1 MQIFTFAQN
10 IFFMSKTD
18 LQVQENLA
26 TWLSPFFDDDTKKTI
41 QQLQASNPEE
51 LNDSFYKNLEFGTG
65 GMRGVMGVGTN
76 RINKYTLGKNTQG
89 LSDYLHQTY
98 PNQSIKV
105 VIAFDC
111 RHNSQSFAKIVADVF
126 SANNIQVFL
135 FEDLRATPELSF
147 ALKHLGCQCGIVLT
161 ASHNPPEYNG
171 YKVYWEDGG
180 QLVPPFDGE
189 IIILINSLEYTDINF
204 SAKEEL
210 IHLIGKDV
218 DDVFINAAVKNGS
231 LEVNTPT
238 SRENVSV
245 VFTALHGTSITA
257 VPETLK
263 RAGYTNVHL
272 VEAQSV
278 PDGDFPT
285 VKSPNPEEPEAL
297 KMALELA
304 EEVNADIV
312 IGTDP
317 DCDRLGIAVRNFD
330 NKMVMLNGNQTMVM
344 MTKFLLDLWKN
355 NGAING
361 NQFVG
366 STIVSSPMLI
376 KLVEAYGVE
385 CKIGLTGFK
394 WIAKMIKDFPE
405 MDFIGGGE
413 ESFGFMVGDFVR
425 DKDAVTST
433 LLACEIAAYTKANDS
448 SFFNELINTYVEH
461 GFYKERLISITKK
474 GIEGSQEI
482 NNIMESARNNPVS
495 TINGSKV
502 VTVED
507 FKLSICK
514 NLVLNSTEPI
524 SIPKADVLIYTTEDG
539 SKVALRP
546 SGTEP
551 KIKFYISVNTSLSS
565 STEFSLT
572 ENALDAQIDA
582 IIKDMKHL

>member
-1 MQIFTFAQN
+1 
-10 IFFMSKTD
+10 MSTTD
-18 LQVQENLA
+18 LHIQKNLT

-41 QQLQASNPEE
+41 KQLQSTNPEE

-98 PNQSIKV
+98 TNQPIKV

-126 SANNIQVFL
+126 SANGIEVFL

-189 IIILINSLEYTDINF
+189 IITLINSLEYTDINF

-210 IHLIGKDV
+210 IHVIGKDV
-218 DDVFINAAVKNGS
+218 DNVFINAAVKNGS
-231 LEVNTPT
+231 LEVNSATT
-238 SRENVSV
+238 RENVSV

-317 DCDRLGIAVRNFD
+317 DCDRLGIAVRNYD
-330 NKMVMLNGNQTMVM
+330 NKMVILNGNQTMVM

-366 STIVSSPMLI
+366 STIVSSPMLP
-376 KLVEAYGVE
+376 KLVNAYGVE

-448 SFFNELINTYVEH
+448 SFFNELVNTYVDH

-482 NNIMESARNNPVS
+482 KNIMESARNNPVTS
-495 TINGSKV
+495 INGSKV

-514 NLVLNSTEPI
+514 NLVANSSEPI

-551 KIKFYISVNTSLSS
+551 KIKFYISVNTHLPSFDVFSQ
-565 STEFSLT
+565 TEK
-572 ENALDAQIDA
+572 ELDAKIDA
-582 IIKDMKHL
+582 IIKDMKLI

>member
-1 MQIFTFAQN
+1 
-10 IFFMSKTD
+10 MSKTD
-18 LQVQENLA
+18 LHIQENLT

-41 QQLQASNPEE
+41 TELQATNPDE
-51 LNDSFYKNLEFGTG
+51 LNDCFYKNLEFGTG

-98 PNQSIKV
+98 PNQPIKV

-111 RHNSQSFAKIVADVF
+111 RHNSKSFAKIVADVF
-126 SANNIQVFL
+126 SANNIEVFL

-189 IIILINSLEYTDINF
+189 IINLINSLDYTDINF
-204 SAKEEL
+204 SANEEL

-231 LEVNTPT
+231 LEVNTPK

-263 RAGYTNVHL
+263 RAGYTNVNL

-366 STIVSSPMLI
+366 STIVSSPMLP

-394 WIAKMIKDFPE
+394 WIAKMIKDFPN

-448 SFFNELINTYVEH
+448 SFFNELVNTYIDH

-482 NNIMESARNNPVS
+482 KNIMESARNNPVS

-514 NLVLNSTEPI
+514 NLEANSTDSI

-565 STEFSLT
+565 STEFSQT
-572 ENALDAQIDA
+572 ENALDAMIDA
-582 IIKDMKHL
+582 IIKDMKLI

>member
-1 MQIFTFAQN
+1 
-10 IFFMSKTD
+10 MSKTD
-18 LQVQENLA
+18 LQVQENLT
-26 TWLSPFFDDDTKKTI
+26 TWLSPFFDDTTKNTI
-41 QQLQASNPEE
+41 LQLQASNPEE

-89 LSDYLHQTY
+89 LSDYLLQTY
-98 PNQSIKV
+98 PNQPIKV

-126 SANNIQVFL
+126 SANDIEVFL

-189 IIILINSLEYTDINF
+189 IINLINSLEYTDINF
-204 SAKEEL
+204 AAKEDL

-231 LEVNTPT
+231 LEVNSPT

-272 VEAQSV
+272 VEAQSI

-355 NGAING
+355 NSAING

-376 KLVEAYGVE
+376 KLAESYGVE

-433 LLACEIAAYTKANDS
+433 LLACEIAAYTKANNS
-448 SFFNELINTYVEH
+448 SFFNELVNTYVEH

-482 NNIMESARNNPVS
+482 KNIMESARNNPVAS
-495 TINGSKV
+495 INGSKV

-514 NLVLNSTEPI
+514 NLEANSTEPI

-565 STEFSLT
+565 TTEFSDT
-572 ENALDAQIDA
+572 ENVLDSKIDA
-582 IIKDMKHL
+582 IIKDMKLI

>member
-355 NGAING
+355 NGSING

-366 STIVSSPMLI
+366 STIVSSPMLP